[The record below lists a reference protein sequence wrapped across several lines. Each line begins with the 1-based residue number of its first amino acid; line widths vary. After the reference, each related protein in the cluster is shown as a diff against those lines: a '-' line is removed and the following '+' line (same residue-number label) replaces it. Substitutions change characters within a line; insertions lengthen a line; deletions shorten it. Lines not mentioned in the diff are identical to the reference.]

1 MPEEHR
7 LNGQIGLDSVNL
19 KLLRALLDDPRVTIA
34 ALARRVGMSSPAVTE
49 RVERLKETGVIA
61 GFRLDLGPR
70 ALGLPLA
77 AYVRVRP
84 MPGQLQ
90 KIAELA
96 QRTPQVVE
104 CHRITGEDC
113 FLMKVHVAAIDQL
126 EGVLDAFLA
135 FGQTTTSIVQSSP
148 VALRAL
154 PLPDAIGP

>member
-7 LNGQIGLDSVNL
+7 SNGQVSLDPVNL
-19 KLLRALLDDPRVTIA
+19 RLLRELLEDPRVTIA
-34 ALARRVGMSSPAVTE
+34 ALARRIGMSAPAVAE
-49 RVERLKETGVIA
+49 RVERLKETGMIA
-61 GFRLDLGPR
+61 GYRLDLGPA

-90 KIAELA
+90 KVAELA
-96 QRTPQVVE
+96 HRTPQIIE
-104 CHRITGEDC
+104 CHRITGDDC

-148 VALRAL
+148 VPLRAL
-154 PLPDAIGP
+154 PLPEAIGP

>member
-7 LNGQIGLDSVNL
+7 SNGQISLDSVNL
-19 KLLRALLDDPRVTIA
+19 RLLGELMDDPRVTIA
-34 ALARRVGMSSPAVTE
+34 ALARRVGMSSPAVAE
-49 RVERLKETGVIA
+49 RVERLKETGVIS
-61 GFRLDLGPR
+61 GFRLDLDPR
-70 ALGLPLA
+70 AVGLPLA

-90 KIAELA
+90 KIGELA

-113 FLMKVHVAAIDQL
+113 FLMKIHVAAIDQL
-126 EGVLDAFLA
+126 ESVLDAFLA

-154 PLPDAIGP
+154 PLPDATGP